1 MALDTLAYA
10 KHLEQAGIVRAHAET
25 LAEAPNA
32 HVLPDLATK
41 PDLENLRR
49 DLVAVMHQIQLQS
62 IGISAVLLGVL
73 FAFIKLT

>member
-10 KHLEQAGIVRAHAET
+10 KHLEQAGIVRAHAEA
-25 LAEAPNA
+25 LAEALNA

-41 PDLENLRR
+41 PDLEDLRR

-62 IGISAVLLGVL
+62 IGIFAVLLGVL

>member
-10 KHLEQAGIVRAHAET
+10 KHLEHAGIERPHAEA
-25 LAEAPNA
+25 LAEAMNA
-32 HVLPDLATK
+32 HVLPDLATR

-49 DLVAVMHQIQLQS
+49 DLVAAMHQIQLQS
-62 IGISAVLLGVL
+62 IGIFAVLLGVL

>member
-10 KHLEQAGIVRAHAET
+10 KHLEQAGIVRAHAEA
-25 LAEAPNA
+25 LAEALNA

-62 IGISAVLLGVL
+62 IGIFAVLLGVL